1 MKDCIRN
8 KTGLD
13 KRILQISNLNM
24 RISTMIHI
32 LKYIISEMLPVINLR
47 ISDVITSVKYIMSEM
62 LPVINLRIFEMI
74 YCLNIRISEMIPRL
88 KRNQEKARFTCIAFP
103 VLLI

>member
-1 MKDCIRN
+1 
-8 KTGLD
+8 
-13 KRILQISNLNM
+13 
-24 RISTMIHI
+24 
-32 LKYIISEMLPVINLR
+32 MLPVINSR

-74 YCLNIRISEMIPRL
+74 YCLNIRISEMIYCLNIRISEMIPRL

>member
-1 MKDCIRN
+1 M
-8 KTGLD
+8 
-13 KRILQISNLNM
+13 IL
-24 RISTMIHI
+24 I
-32 LKYIISEMLPVINLR
+32 LKYIISEMFPVINSR
-47 ISDVITSVKYIMSEM
+47 ISDVIPSVKYIMSEM
-62 LPVINLRIFEMI
+62 LPVINLRISEMI